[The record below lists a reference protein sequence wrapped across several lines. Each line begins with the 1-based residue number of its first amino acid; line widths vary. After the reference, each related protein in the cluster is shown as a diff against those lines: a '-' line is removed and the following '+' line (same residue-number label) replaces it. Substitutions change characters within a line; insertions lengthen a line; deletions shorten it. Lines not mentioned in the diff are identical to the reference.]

1 MHKMELKGLDHRE
14 DSNLY
19 RGFLRKLNL
28 KEFSR
33 ENGEDSGGQLND
45 WDVIP
50 DISREGKKLGWAVRQ
65 AYVGGKTDQIVFYS
79 RTKKDCM
86 AWLRKHSKPVHYT
99 ELRWWDDLIFD
110 GRGCYLSDGVW
121 IK

>member
-1 MHKMELKGLDHRE
+1 VMELQGLDHRE

-19 RGFLRKLNL
+19 RSFLKKLNL

-33 ENGEDSGGQLND
+33 ENGEEPNGHLND
-45 WDVIP
+45 WYVVP

-65 AYVGGKTDQIVFYS
+65 TYVGDEFDQIVFYS
-79 RTKKDCM
+79 KTKKDCM
-86 AWLRKHSKPVHYT
+86 TWLRANSKPVHYT

-110 GRGCYLSDGVW
+110 DRGCYLSDGVW